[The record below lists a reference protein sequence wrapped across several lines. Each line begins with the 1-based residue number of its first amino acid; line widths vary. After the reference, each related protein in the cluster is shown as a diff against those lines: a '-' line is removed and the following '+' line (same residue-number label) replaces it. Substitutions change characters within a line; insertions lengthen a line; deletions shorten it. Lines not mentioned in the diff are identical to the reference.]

1 MHEMQTIAT
10 DVPVAWFIN
19 VSVTC
24 LRPAETVKRIDI
36 LFGLETPG
44 IQRTLCYVESRSPN
58 GEERENAQIVHI
70 VAYRNTAVPT
80 YSHSPDGATFD
91 ASIAKLLF
99 SLSVSKERVVCS
111 AVRCGPGQF
120 QCGPAAPHPCIPENW
135 RCDGDNDC
143 GDYSDEYDGNC
154 GEFYYY

>member
-1 MHEMQTIAT
+1 MHETQTIAT
-10 DVPVAWFIN
+10 DVPIAWFIN

-24 LRPAETVKRIDI
+24 LRPAETVKQIDI
-36 LFGLETPG
+36 LFRLETPG
-44 IQRTLCYVESRSPN
+44 IQRTLCYVESRSPS

-91 ASIAKLLF
+91 AIIAKSLF
-99 SLSVSKERVVCS
+99 SLFVSKERVVCS
-111 AVRCGPGQF
+111 AVRCRPGQF
-120 QCGPAAPHPCIPENW
+120 QCGPAARRLCIPDGW
-135 RCDGDNDC
+135 LCDDDNDC
-143 GDYSDEYDGNC
+143 GDNSDENSATC